1 VISLDSTI
9 LFNSFTTKG
18 PTHTVFVVVYA
29 HHVTGRNID
38 KRLTLFTNQTVVPV
52 IRIVRIAK
60 TSMRV
65 FKFEE
70 LVAVLARVACA
81 GCDVTNLFS
90 KNIQRTY

>member
-1 VISLDSTI
+1 
-9 LFNSFTTKG
+9 
-18 PTHTVFVVVYA
+18 
-29 HHVTGRNID
+29 
-38 KRLTLFTNQTVVPV
+38 
-52 IRIVRIAK
+52 
-60 TSMRV
+60 MRV